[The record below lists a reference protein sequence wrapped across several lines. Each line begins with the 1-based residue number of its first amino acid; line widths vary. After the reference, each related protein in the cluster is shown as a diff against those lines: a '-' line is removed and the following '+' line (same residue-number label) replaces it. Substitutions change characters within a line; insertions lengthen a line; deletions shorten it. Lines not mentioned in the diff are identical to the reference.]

1 MGDNIKPLV
10 NEFKKL
16 DGNEL
21 QNSNNSILPNVF
33 NEIRDIWFL
42 TSLVLIC
49 FWIELKEPLPLVIPG
64 IFTLSIMLAVN
75 PENAPA
81 NTEVAKI
88 SPNK

>member
-33 NEIRDIWFL
+33 NEIRDI
-42 TSLVLIC
+42 
-49 FWIELKEPLPLVIPG
+49 
-64 IFTLSIMLAVN
+64 
-75 PENAPA
+75 
-81 NTEVAKI
+81 
-88 SPNK
+88 